1 MKNERNTVLTIM
13 IEDPTTATVITN
25 HWSEKG
31 IKGLRTESAPLAKP
45 LLIEGLMMRT
55 DINTNSKRGV
65 IIEPMP
71 GSASSSESSGMNRR
85 PCPNR
90 MNPSSDD
97 CRWWVL
103 AKILLELGYV
113 PILPN
118 CLHHLG
124 AVTLSEVPY
133 LPY

>member
-1 MKNERNTVLTIM
+1 
-13 IEDPTTATVITN
+13 
-25 HWSEKG
+25 
-31 IKGLRTESAPLAKP
+31 
-45 LLIEGLMMRT
+45 MRT

-97 CRWWVL
+97 SRWLVL
-103 AKILLELGYV
+103 DKILVEWVMGDY
-113 PILPN
+113 
-118 CLHHLG
+118 
-124 AVTLSEVPY
+124 TLQLLTLFWCGKFE
-133 LPY
+133 